1 MNENGRL
8 NTYPANQANY
18 QTDVFTRKAVDVI
31 RRRAPSDTPFFLWLT
46 YFAPHSGAPLDDD
59 DAPATGVTSGPSPAA
74 RHQNRFDQEPLPQPL
89 SFDEADVADKPLF
102 IRNRRR
108 LTIGQVEAIQESYQQ
123 RLESLLAVDEGVAQV
138 VRALRNTSELANT
151 VIVFTSDNGFMHGE
165 HRIPAGKSVV
175 YEPSAR
181 VPLVIRGP
189 QIPRARRVQDVVSN
203 VDLAPTFLTLAQA
216 TPTLPLDGRSL
227 LPLARDR
234 LADFGRDLMLES
246 NTYGAIHTQRYVYV
260 EHRAGGRELY
270 DLQGD
275 RDELQSRH
283 ADPALARI
291 RAELARRLALLR
303 ICLGTNCRQA
313 PRLQLRLAAVTGRSV
328 RAGVTGRDLSWVT
341 RTRFYVAGKL
351 VAADARAPF
360 SVTLPGP
367 LFGGPIATIRV
378 HVRTLDGR
386 GVTMTRKIPL
396 PLAAAVAAGATRTAA
411 PAAPLTSGRGVRHV
425 PAEDDVPAI
434 VVAVPRLLA
443 SLPEALPAR
452 VHEVDSRA
460 LPGRAEPDLDLGHLR
475 PVLVPRVPGE
485 DDPVRGLPHE
495 DLAPVALLAAVEA
508 LEQPA
513 ALASLEDDGV
523 DDGPL
528 ASGGH
533 RVRLDRP
540 PAVDAVGECRERLV
554 DRRVDG
560 DRLAH
565 RLDLDLGA
573 HSSSFAVSAAVLN
586 AARASFQKL
595 SK

>member
-8 NTYPANQANY
+8 STYPANQANY

-59 DAPATGVTSGPSPAA
+59 DAPATGVTAGPSPAA

-165 HRIPAGKSVV
+165 HRIPAGKIVV

-203 VDLAPTFLTLAQA
+203 VDLAPTFLALAQA

-246 NTYGAIHTQRYVYV
+246 NTYAAIHTQRYVYV
-260 EHRAGGRELY
+260 EHRAGARELY

-275 RDELQSRH
+275 PDELQSRH

-328 RAGVTGRDLSWVT
+328 RAGVIGRDLSWVT
-341 RTRFYVAGKL
+341 RTRFYVAGKQ
-351 VAADARAPF
+351 VAADARTPF
-360 SVTLPGP
+360 SVTLPGAAVRRP
-367 LFGGPIATIRV
+367 DRHGPRPRA
-378 HVRTLDGR
+378 HAGR
-386 GVTMTRKIPL
+386 AWRDDDPQDPAAV
-396 PLAAAVAAGATRTAA
+396 AAAVAAGATRTAA
-411 PAAPLTSGRGVRHV
+411 PAAPLRSGRSVRHV
-425 PAEDDVPAI
+425 PAEHEVPAL
-434 VVAVPRLLA
+434 VVAVPRLPAALA
-443 SLPEALPAR
+443 EALPAR
-452 VHEVDSRA
+452 VHEVDLRA

-475 PVLVPRVPGE
+475 RVLVPRVPGE

-513 ALASLEDDGV
+513 ALAALEDDGV
-523 DDGPL
+523 DDRLPC
-528 ASGGH
+528 
-533 RVRLDRP
+533 VRRP
-540 PAVDAVGECRERLV
+540 PSASRRATSPRCRR
-554 DRRVDG
+554 
-560 DRLAH
+560 
-565 RLDLDLGA
+565 
-573 HSSSFAVSAAVLN
+573 
-586 AARASFQKL
+586 
-595 SK
+595 